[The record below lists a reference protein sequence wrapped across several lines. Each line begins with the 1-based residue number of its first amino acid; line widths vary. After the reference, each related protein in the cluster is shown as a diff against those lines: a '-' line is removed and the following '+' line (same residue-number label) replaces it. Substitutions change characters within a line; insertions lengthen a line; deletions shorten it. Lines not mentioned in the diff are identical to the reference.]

1 MGGTLYTNT
10 KGDPVLYVQDQE
22 KFDLKE
28 FDKWMNEL
36 KKLYRDKNVFKDTI
50 FKIKPNGKQ
59 KI

>member
-36 KKLYRDKNVFKDTI
+36 KKLYRGKNVFKDTI